1 MKTQKE
7 MEIEILQRYIDIL
20 EKQDVDKS
28 KIQEEIKKLN
38 KLRSSTP
45 EDFL

>member
-20 EKQDVDKS
+20 EKQGVDKS
-28 KIQEEIKKLN
+28 KMEEIKKLN